1 MNRRFIFVL
10 LVLCLLMAVPA
21 GYAAEEDMV
30 PIAGEPRVFSFEK
43 GMADGFGY
51 AHGWTN
57 GGVFN
62 VTWWKDQVIK
72 EDGYIRLVLDRDAHP
87 RGNIPYASAEVRS
100 HKFYGYGRYEVSM
113 KAARAKGVVSSF
125 FTYTGPS
132 DNNPWDEID
141 FEFLG
146 KDTTRVQLNY
156 FCNGVGN
163 HEYMHDLGFD
173 AAEDF
178 HRYAFEWRPDRIDW
192 FVDGERVHTAYDSIP
207 STPGKI
213 MVNLWCSTGA
223 DHWTGPFD
231 PSVLPL
237 SACYE
242 WISFTP
248 LEAAQP

>member
-1 MNRRFIFVL
+1 MR
-10 LVLCLLMAVPA
+10 LCVPVPCFFGDMDFA
-21 GYAAEEDMV
+21 GA
-30 PIAGEPRVFSFEK
+30 
-43 GMADGFGY
+43 
-51 AHGWTN
+51 
-57 GGVFN
+57 
-62 VTWWKDQVIK
+62 
-72 EDGYIRLVLDRDAHP
+72 IRLI
-87 RGNIPYASAEVRS
+87 GS
-100 HKFYGYGRYEVSM
+100 
-113 KAARAKGVVSSF
+113 
-125 FTYTGPS
+125 
-132 DNNPWDEID
+132 
-141 FEFLG
+141 
-146 KDTTRVQLNY
+146 
-156 FCNGVGN
+156 
-163 HEYMHDLGFD
+163 LGFD

-192 FVDGERVHTAYDSIP
+192 FVDGERVHTVYDSIP